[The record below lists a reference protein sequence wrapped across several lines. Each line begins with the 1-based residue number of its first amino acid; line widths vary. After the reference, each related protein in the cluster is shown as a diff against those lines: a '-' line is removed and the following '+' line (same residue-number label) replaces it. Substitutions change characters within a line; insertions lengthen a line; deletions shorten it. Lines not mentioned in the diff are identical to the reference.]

1 MSGKPKGSKESY
13 ALLTAEFA
21 ATVDE
26 SHRGYRL
33 WYSNGGWA
41 RLPVSKVQQVQEDW
55 DPLEAGVS
63 TFLFGSSRKGVL
75 TDTLTIATDQAT
87 ASFAKGASVQFA
99 SLWNND
105 ERGFVDIVAANLA
118 KDVSIK
124 ANGTAFVFGAGS
136 PFVVASSFIAGR
148 FVRDTKLNLD
158 GNVLFAP
165 KGSKIC
171 FYEKQIL
178 GVRLA
183 GKPTFTVGP
192 KTYEVK
198 QSIELTG
205 DAGKSTPLTVRFTT
219 AKDYAFKIG
228 TTSFTLPAG
237 SILAFTKQ
245 AVSSVVFTKDTKV
258 TLSGSPDTIL
268 AGDGIQFD
276 ARGAAT
282 KLVEEERE

>member
-118 KDVSIK
+118 KDVSKTTNEWRQQTTYCSMHRKIRRQQTINRPRHARK
-124 ANGTAFVFGAGS
+124 
-136 PFVVASSFIAGR
+136 SSYYIFPSYGH
-148 FVRDTKLNLD
+148 
-158 GNVLFAP
+158 VLP
-165 KGSKIC
+165 
-171 FYEKQIL
+171 
-178 GVRLA
+178 
-183 GKPTFTVGP
+183 
-192 KTYEVK
+192 
-198 QSIELTG
+198 
-205 DAGKSTPLTVRFTT
+205 
-219 AKDYAFKIG
+219 
-228 TTSFTLPAG
+228 
-237 SILAFTKQ
+237 
-245 AVSSVVFTKDTKV
+245 
-258 TLSGSPDTIL
+258 
-268 AGDGIQFD
+268 
-276 ARGAAT
+276 
-282 KLVEEERE
+282 